1 MKEVYILTQGCYSDY
16 RVVGVYD
23 NLDDYN
29 LAAKFVSPNEMLTMK
44 LNEMPHKFPE
54 GYFSYY
60 VEMDE
65 NGNVYKNGFA
75 HMDQLSGEHNNG
87 WDLSNY
93 NKKSKKCRI
102 TFYVLAKNE
111 KQALKIANER
121 RSILIAHNQFNI
133 TIEKYWE
140 MYTSRQLV
148 NFLKEKR

>member
-1 MKEVYILTQGCYSDY
+1 MKEVYILTEGCYSDY

-29 LAAKFVSPNEMLTMK
+29 LAAKFVSANEILTVN

-54 GYFSYY
+54 GYFPYY

-75 HMDQLSGEHNNG
+75 HMNHLSGEHNNG

-93 NKKSKKCRI
+93 SSEPR
-102 TFYVLAKNE
+102 TVYFYVLAKDE

-140 MYTSRQLV
+140 MDTSRQLV
-148 NFLKEKR
+148 NFLKETK